1 MWWWLNEE
9 DGEWDVAD
17 TDDVEGISMRRF
29 QLIENRLPIILLLH
43 IVVAIRKLL
52 LLVVVLVG
60 GRRRS

>member
-29 QLIENRLPIILLLH
+29 QLIEN
-43 IVVAIRKLL
+43 
-52 LLVVVLVG
+52 
-60 GRRRS
+60 